1 MRLLGRESKVDS
13 FDGDIMNVVS
23 MPTKKINVNSV
34 YGEFRNPPKHPNEHT
49 KEQDAE
55 SFIRYLEFIGIE
67 LKLYQKEMIKV
78 LVERGEIIDR
88 NSRHFTFKPEQ
99 YDLGKGIVLPT
110 VYFDEFD
117 PFISTDPYLHM
128 VRPSKP
134 NLYMFITNS
143 FHNKLI
149 GNYACFYHDISSSL
163 LNDTLTELFILEMKF
178 KRKMSITERIK
189 LDIVTIIRNS
199 MIKSM
204 AFFKPKKNYDTKLIL
219 KSSEM
224 V

>member
-1 MRLLGRESKVDS
+1 
-13 FDGDIMNVVS
+13 
-23 MPTKKINVNSV
+23 
-34 YGEFRNPPKHPNEHT
+34 
-49 KEQDAE
+49 
-55 SFIRYLEFIGIE
+55 
-67 LKLYQKEMIKV
+67 MIKV

-88 NSRHFTFKPEQ
+88 NSRHFTFKPKR

-117 PFISTDPYLHM
+117 PY
-128 VRPSKP
+128 
-134 NLYMFITNS
+134 
-143 FHNKLI
+143 KLI

-163 LNDTLTELFILEMKF
+163 LNGVLTKLVISEMKF

-189 LDIVTIIRNS
+189 LDMEAIIYNI
-199 MIKSM
+199 MIKSRT
-204 AFFKPKKNYDTKLIL
+204 FYKPKKNYDTKMVL